1 MANPLFVKKTIMFKE
16 KYLNT
21 DEHYHL
27 CNTNFEILPSS
38 AVSVRLSQHPES
50 PNPAFHGEHEFQS
63 ISISKAG
70 ISREYKSRVVS
81 SRLST
86 ALTGLLQPGLSD
98 SGDTGGDIPPLQ
110 SDISHLKRGGGG
122 GFQSMGFL
130 QMHPGADGLG
140 QRKGM
145 ELQRSLPTPII
156 PWSPGGS
163 STECDRDPFPSVSLC
178 SLPPLLTTPS
188 SCVSSLWDK
197 LN

>member
-110 SDISHLKRGGGG
+110 SDISHLKRSGGG
-122 GFQSMGFL
+122 GFNRWDFYKCTQERMGWARGKAWSF
-130 QMHPGADGLG
+130 
-140 QRKGM
+140 KG
-145 ELQRSLPTPII
+145 
-156 PWSPGGS
+156 
-163 STECDRDPFPSVSLC
+163 PFQPQLFHGHQEAAAPSVTGIPFLLFPCVLC
-178 SLPPLLTTPS
+178 HHCSPHQAV
-188 SCVSSLWDK
+188 VSVVCGI
-197 LN
+197 N